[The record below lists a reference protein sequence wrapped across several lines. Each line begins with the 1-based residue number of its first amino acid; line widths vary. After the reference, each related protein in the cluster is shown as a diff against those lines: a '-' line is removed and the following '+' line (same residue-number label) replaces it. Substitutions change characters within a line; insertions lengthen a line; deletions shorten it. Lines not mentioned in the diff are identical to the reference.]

1 MFYFGSFFCACQ
13 ALKNKNNQK
22 NDGACCF
29 LLENQGKTSIFQK
42 RRFYLNERKKEMF
55 EVKKLPYGEKELAPY
70 MSKETLHFHHD
81 KHYQTYVDNLN
92 KLIAGTEFEDMSL
105 EEIIKQT
112 AFDVKYIPIYNNAA
126 QTFNHGFFF
135 DHMAPSGQKRPEH
148 QLLKKIEQ
156 TFGSYENFEKEFK
169 AAALAQFGSGWAWL
183 IEDDKGELKV
193 IKTGNAD
200 TPIASGLK
208 PLMTIDVWEHAYYLD
223 YQNRRGDFVDAFL
236 AHLIN
241 W

>member
-1 MFYFGSFFCACQ
+1 MFQ
-13 ALKNKNNQK
+13 
-22 NDGACCF
+22 
-29 LLENQGKTSIFQK
+29 
-42 RRFYLNERKKEMF
+42 
-55 EVKKLPYGEKELAPY
+55 VKKLPYDTRALLPY
-70 MSKETLHFHHD
+70 MSEETLKIHHGR
-81 KHYQTYVDNLN
+81 HYQTYVDNLN
-92 KLIAGTEFEDMSL
+92 KLIAETKFEDMSL

-112 AFDVKYIPIYNNAA
+112 AFNVEYTPIYNNAA
-126 QTFNHGFFF
+126 QAFNHGFFF
-135 DHMAPSGQKRPEH
+135 DHMALNGNKRPSHE
-148 QLLKKIEQ
+148 LLKKIEQ

-183 IEDDKGELKV
+183 VEDQKGNLKV
-193 IKTGNAD
+193 IKTANAD
-200 TPIASGLK
+200 TPIASSLK